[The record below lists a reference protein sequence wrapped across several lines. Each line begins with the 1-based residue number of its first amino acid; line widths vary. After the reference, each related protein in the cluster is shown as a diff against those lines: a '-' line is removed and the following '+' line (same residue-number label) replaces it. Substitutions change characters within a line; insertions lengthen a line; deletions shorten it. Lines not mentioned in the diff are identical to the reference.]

1 MDEILRID
9 ANQGSFDTSGSKSIA
24 DIDIPSGMGSLDL
37 SKSYI
42 SVRVIANEGTVQAL
56 DGYTPATSAES
67 GTLTTRLDGTV
78 VDKYVALKLNTEGAE
93 TQNLVYSNTASLIR
107 NASMFSQNRGKLED
121 IRRVDMLKSTLA
133 VYQTNLEEDQHDIGR
148 ISGYNRGVQFNTQ
161 EYGRLVDSGTDPSR
175 EELHKDIVIPLSS
188 VMNCCKT
195 DNYST
200 DAYGRTRL
208 HFEFNFDKLETRVS
222 HQDLLGSDGIANGD
236 ANANYFG
243 TPEGGGAGGFSAD
256 KATSV
261 RAGNFGDVVATG
273 ADQDVSSIT
282 TSHAYVNKSNSP
294 FWVGMPLAITA
305 VEKKNANN
313 AVANKTSN
321 NSVVSITHNANGTI
335 TLQLSQV
342 IFKLLLTDDKLQT
355 IRARIPS
362 TIVAGSSSVSIER
375 VQLVAYVNNSGA
387 RVPPALQ
394 YTTYISNEDTYSS
407 LNNQVANRVYQIPEA
422 CKNFYI
428 MFFNLDENGTVNGA
442 TSEMRNLHKYRFTI
456 DNKEITPTAV
466 EMDSPKHFD
475 LISQLF
481 MNNGEPI
488 HSLLEKQFFVGTG
501 TNKADVA
508 GHNRVIVS
516 KDGYPVKLIGC
527 PVPFVNR
534 PQNLQIE
541 MEPIAGQSLSGRH
554 IIYFEC
560 SRAK

>member
-1 MDEILRID
+1 MDEVLRLD

-56 DGYTPATSAES
+56 DAYNPATAVAS

-93 TQNLVYSNTASLIR
+93 TQNLVYSNTASLVR

-133 VYQTNLEEDQHDIGR
+133 VYQTNLEEDQHDLGR
-148 ISGYNRGVQFNTQ
+148 MSGYNRGVQFNTQ
-161 EYGRLVDSGTDPSR
+161 EYGRLVNSGADPSR
-175 EELHKDIVIPLSS
+175 EEPHKDIVIPLSS
-188 VMNCCKT
+188 IMNCCKT

-208 HFEFNFDKLETRVS
+208 HFEFNFDKLQTRVS
-222 HQDLLGSDGIANGD
+222 DQNLTGSDLIANGG
-236 ANANYFG
+236 AGANYVG
-243 TPEGGGAGGFSAD
+243 TPEGGGAGGFTGD
-256 KATSV
+256 TATSK
-261 RAGNFGDVVATG
+261 RAGSFEPITATG
-273 ADQDVSSIT
+273 ADQDVDKIT
-282 TSHAYVNKSNSP
+282 TSHVYVNKSNSP

-305 VEKKNANN
+305 VEEKNADG
-313 AVANKTSN
+313 ATADKTSN
-321 NSVVSITHNANGTI
+321 NKVVSIKHNANGTI
-335 TLQLSQV
+335 ELTLQTV
-342 IFKLLLTDDKLQT
+342 IFRLLLTDDKLKT

-387 RVPPALQ
+387 RAPPALQ
-394 YTTYISNEDTYSS
+394 YTTYLSNEDTYSVG
-407 LNNQVANRVYQIPEA
+407 NDQVANRVYQIPEA

-428 MFFNLDENGTVNGA
+428 MFFNLDDNGVSNGI
-442 TSEMRNLHKYRFTI
+442 TSELRFLNKYRFTI

-466 EMDSPKHFD
+466 EMGSPKHYD

-481 MNNGEPI
+481 MNNGEPV
-488 HSLLEKQFFVGTG
+488 HSMLEKQFFVGSG
-501 TNKADVA
+501 TNQDNVV
-508 GHNRVIVS
+508 GHNRTLVS
-516 KDGYPVKLIGC
+516 QTGYDVRLIGC

-541 MEPIAGQSLSGRH
+541 LEPSAGTALSGRH